1 MGRMKESTTNQPT
14 NMTTL
19 EAAAEFGQ
27 FTQRQATAFLEEH
40 GLTWDEAYAEIGD
53 SALDAYE
60 LSRWI
65 GY

>member
-1 MGRMKESTTNQPT
+1 MNNIT
-14 NMTTL
+14 TTL
-19 EAAAEFGQ
+19 EAAAEYGQ

-40 GLTWDEAYAEIGD
+40 GLTWAEAYEEIGD

-60 LSRWI
+60 LTRWI